1 MKKKLLLVFTHILAA
16 VLGGAVAIYIWFG
29 FNVYQKITEANAT
42 MTQAALISRYAL
54 FTDVMRSNG
63 TKEEYKESLL
73 KYLAAL
79 DEAAKQPSS
88 VLFDKKTYARDKTLT
103 YARLSRLEK
112 EAGNITKSVEYIKLA
127 TENCGNSG
135 WKDCSVDQI
144 AMISK
149 KLEENTGFKKKK
161 RE

>member
-1 MKKKLLLVFTHILAA
+1 MKKKLLLVFTHIIA
-16 VLGGAVAIYIWFG
+16 VVLGAVAVYIWLG
-29 FNVYQKITEANAT
+29 FNVGQKMTEANAT
-42 MTQAALISRYAL
+42 MTQGALISRYAA
-54 FTDVMRSNG
+54 FVNVTRAYG

-73 KYLAAL
+73 KFLAAL

-88 VLFDKKTYARDKTLT
+88 LLFDKKTYSKDKTFT
-103 YARLSRLEK
+103 YERLSRIEK
-112 EAGNITKSVEYIKLA
+112 EAGNITKSVEYTKLA
-127 TENCGNSG
+127 IENCGSSG
-135 WKDCSVDQI
+135 WKDCSIDHI